1 MLKQGRINQSTRPGA
16 RRPRET
22 LRVWDLFVRTF
33 HWMLVLSFGTAW
45 LSSHSSEGIHHFTGY
60 VAAGLILIRLP
71 WGVLGPPYARFSQ
84 FARNP
89 AVTVRYLLAML
100 RGSETRFIGHN
111 PAGGAMVLTLMAATV
126 TTSLTGWMMT
136 TSAYFG
142 VDWVESAHSISAH
155 GLLLL
160 VFVHVG
166 GVILAS
172 IRHRENL
179 VVAMITGRKRKAEA
193 EDIT

>member
-16 RRPRET
+16 RRSRET
-22 LRVWDLFVRTF
+22 LRVWDPFVRTF

-45 LSSHSSEGIHHFTGY
+45 LSSHSSESIHHFTGY

-100 RGSETRFIGHN
+100 RASETRFIGHN

-179 VVAMITGRKRKAEA
+179 VVAMITGRKRKAEP
-193 EDIT
+193 EDIA